1 MKTWNKILPVLML
14 YIRNQ
19 LAQVGQPRYRES
31 IKLSVKLILVLAGLL
46 SIFYINLTSNFPKT
60 VGMVHTRVFEISE
73 VYGWNMFM
81 CSRVCNNGSQY
92 QHFFWRRKCETIKK
106 YKQRL
111 PIDSAEVYNTLL
123 RRNKLSKVRLY
134 LLPLFWKRRAVN
146 LVQRNTNIQQ

>member
-1 MKTWNKILPVLML
+1 ML

-73 VYGWNMFM
+73 VYG
-81 CSRVCNNGSQY
+81 
-92 QHFFWRRKCETIKK
+92 
-106 YKQRL
+106 
-111 PIDSAEVYNTLL
+111 
-123 RRNKLSKVRLY
+123 
-134 LLPLFWKRRAVN
+134 
-146 LVQRNTNIQQ
+146 